1 MKVARNAEGHKQTK
15 LSIVM
20 KPPTDVEKKDE
31 TQIWED
37 VENVSDPVYVMRGDG
52 KSIKSVKKQSMNT

>member
-15 LSIVM
+15 VSIVM